1 MTADAQHRSPD
12 APPSSSTAPM
22 SGEPPWATPFAAPT
36 AHDEGPVARRPHR
49 LTALVASGA
58 LAIGL
63 IGGVGI
69 GRVTAPAAQGSGTS
83 AGGFP
88 QGGPGGTG
96 FPRGAQGQGGA
107 QGGTGAQGGLQGG
120 TGTQGGTGLQGA
132 PADPGGAAASGQGGQ
147 LDQSGQV
154 GAAPGS
160 SDTGAQT
167 QDGTST

>member
-1 MTADAQHRSPD
+1 
-12 APPSSSTAPM
+12 M

-88 QGGPGGTG
+88 QGGPGGMG
-96 FPRGAQGQGGA
+96 FPGGAQGQGGM
-107 QGGTGAQGGLQGG
+107 QGGLQGG
-120 TGTQGGTGLQGA
+120 AGAQGGAVAPGQGDQLDRSGQA
-132 PADPGGAAASGQGGQ
+132 GAAAGG
-147 LDQSGQV
+147 G
-154 GAAPGS
+154 
-160 SDTGAQT
+160 DTGTTQT

>member
-1 MTADAQHRSPD
+1 
-12 APPSSSTAPM
+12 M
-22 SGEPPWATPFAAPT
+22 SGEPPWATPFAAPP

-58 LAIGL
+58 LAVGL

-88 QGGPGGTG
+88 QGGPGGMG
-96 FPRGAQGQGGA
+96 FPGGAQGQGGA
-107 QGGTGAQGGLQGG
+107 GGQGGI
-120 TGTQGGTGLQGA
+120 GTQGGAGGQ
-132 PADPGGAAASGQGGQ
+132 GGAVAPGQGGQ
-147 LDQSGQV
+147 LDRSGQA
-154 GAAPGS
+154 GAAAESG
-160 SDTGAQT
+160 DTGTTQT